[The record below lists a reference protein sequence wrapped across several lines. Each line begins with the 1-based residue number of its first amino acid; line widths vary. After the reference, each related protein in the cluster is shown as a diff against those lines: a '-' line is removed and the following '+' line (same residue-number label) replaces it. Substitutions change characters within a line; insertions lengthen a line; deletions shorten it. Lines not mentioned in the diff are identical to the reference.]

1 MCKWK
6 KKVLQVLMN
15 TCICFDLTIFFKS
28 RPKKTDITKTKSSSK
43 NLHNAIVI
51 CGSHIISPPQ
61 KYLIDRIHL
70 AINSYETENEL
81 PTLMS
86 IL

>member
-1 MCKWK
+1 
-6 KKVLQVLMN
+6 MN
-15 TCICFDLTIFFKS
+15 TCICFDLTIFFLNHDRKN
-28 RPKKTDITKTKSSSK
+28 RYYKDEEFIKKLAQRNSDLRIA
-43 NLHNAIVI
+43 HNQ
-51 CGSHIISPPQ
+51 PPQ